1 MGPGTRVNETGSLRA
16 NYVGPNTSH
25 REGYKMA
32 SAIQWFLRKVNVNAF
47 KDARVMCPVMVE
59 AYTSYH

>member
-32 SAIQWFLRKVNVNAF
+32 SAIQCFLRKFNVNAF
-47 KDARVMCPVMVE
+47 KDFEIDVPCDG
-59 AYTSYH
+59 